1 MHVPPPLSIGSV
13 IWLDVGLG
21 NRQWERDGHME
32 EVTPSQPRPMG
43 GRVRQ
48 TAIAVLALVLI
59 GLGVYTLWHFLSALV
74 WAGIFAI
81 ALWPL
86 YRRMINRFGTGR
98 FNVAM
103 PSLFTLGVA
112 LIFIVPLIVVGVQ
125 MAHELH
131 AGTEWLRDVERD
143 GLSEPDSLRNL
154 PFMQSQV
161 ADWWQQNLADPGSAR
176 ELVERLTRGHV
187 ADVSRLIIVQMARR
201 LTLFAFTLL
210 TLFFLFR
217 NGESVL
223 RQIRR
228 AIVRLFGPGGERI
241 AQRMVESVHGTV
253 DGLVLVGLGVG
264 VILGIAY
271 IFAGVPQPVLF
282 GMVTAVAA
290 MIPLAAPVVFS
301 IAALILAAQGSIA
314 WGVGV
319 FATGVIVTFV
329 ADHFIR
335 PALIGGT
342 TKLPFLWVLLG
353 ILGGVESWGLI
364 GLFLGP
370 AVMSALMSLWREWV
384 HEEAETGA

>member
-1 MHVPPPLSIGSV
+1 MPHPPVETTRI
-13 IWLDVGLG
+13 
-21 NRQWERDGHME
+21 
-32 EVTPSQPRPMG
+32 
-43 GRVRQ
+43 RQ
-48 TAIAVLALVLI
+48 TASAILALVLI

-86 YRRMINRFGTGR
+86 YRRLVNRFGTGR
-98 FNVAM
+98 YNVLM
-103 PSLFTLGVA
+103 PSAFTLAVA
-112 LIFIVPLIVVGVQ
+112 LVFIAPLIVVGIQ
-125 MAHELH
+125 LSHETH
-131 AGTEWLRDVERD
+131 AATTWLRDVEKN
-143 GLSEPDSLRNL
+143 GLPEPDAVKNL
-154 PFMQSQV
+154 PFLQGQV
-161 ADWWQQNLADPGSAR
+161 EEWWQQNLADPGSAR
-176 ELVERLTRGHV
+176 ETVERVTKGHM
-187 ADVSRLIIVQMARR
+187 ADVSRMIVFQTARR

-223 RQIRR
+223 RQVRR
-228 AIVRLFGPGGERI
+228 AVARLFGPDGERI
-241 AQRMVESVHGTV
+241 SIRMVDSVHGTV

-264 VILGIAY
+264 VILGVLY

-282 GMVTAVAA
+282 GLVTAVAA

-301 IAALILAAQGSIA
+301 VAALLLMAQGSVA
-314 WGVGV
+314 WGIAV
-319 FATGVIVTFV
+319 FATGVLVTFV

-370 AVMSALMSLWREWV
+370 AVMSALILLWREWV
-384 HEEAETGA
+384 QEEGTVS

>member
-1 MHVPPPLSIGSV
+1 MARIPVE
-13 IWLDVGLG
+13 D
-21 NRQWERDGHME
+21 
-32 EVTPSQPRPMG
+32 T
-43 GRVRQ
+43 RVRQ
-48 TAIAVLALVLI
+48 TASAILALVLI

-98 FNVAM
+98 YNVGM
-103 PSLFTLGVA
+103 PLIFTLGVA
-112 LIFIVPLIVVGVQ
+112 LVFIAPLIVVGIQ
-125 MAHELH
+125 LSHETR
-131 AGTEWLRDVERD
+131 AATGWLRDVETN
-143 GLSEPDSLRNL
+143 GLPEPDIVRNL
-154 PFMQSQV
+154 PVLQGQV
-161 ADWWQQNLADPGSAR
+161 EEWWQQNLADPGSAR
-176 ELVERLTRGHV
+176 ELIERLTRGHM
-187 ADVSRLIIVQMARR
+187 ADVSRTIVIQMARR
-201 LTLFAFTLL
+201 ITVFAFTLL

-223 RQIRR
+223 GQVRR
-228 AIVRLFGPGGERI
+228 AIIRLFGPGGERVSV
-241 AQRMVESVHGTV
+241 RMVESVHGTV

-264 VILGIAY
+264 VILGVIY

-282 GMVTAVAA
+282 GMITAVAA

-301 IAALILAAQGSIA
+301 IAALLLLAQGSVA
-314 WGVGV
+314 WGIAV
-319 FATGVIVTFV
+319 FASGVLVTFI

-370 AVMSALMSLWREWV
+370 AVMSALILLWREWV
-384 HEEAETGA
+384 QEEGSAS

>member
-1 MHVPPPLSIGSV
+1 M
-13 IWLDVGLG
+13 
-21 NRQWERDGHME
+21 NEA
-32 EVTPSQPRPMG
+32 TPSPQDDKG
-43 GRVRQ
+43 NGRIRQ
-48 TAIAVLALVLI
+48 AAVAALALALL

-86 YRRMINRFGTGR
+86 YRRAIDRFGTGR
-98 FNVAM
+98 HNILM
-103 PSLFTLGVA
+103 PSVFTLGVA
-112 LIFIVPLIVVGVQ
+112 LIFIVPLTMVGIQ
-125 MAHELH
+125 MAHE
-131 AGTEWLRDVERD
+131 ARAAADWLRDAERS
-143 GLSEPDSLRNL
+143 GLPVPDAVKSL
-154 PFMQSQV
+154 PFMESQV
-161 ADWWQQNLADPGSAR
+161 EEWWQQNLADPGSAR
-176 ELVERLTRGHV
+176 ELVERLTRGHM
-187 ADVSRLIIVQMARR
+187 ADVSRLIVVQMARR

-217 NGESVL
+217 NGSSVT

-228 AIVRLFGPGGERI
+228 AIARLFGAGGERV
-241 AQRMVESVHGTV
+241 ALRMVDSVHGTV

-264 VILGIAY
+264 VILGVVY
-271 IFAGVPQPVLF
+271 IFAGVPEPVLF
-282 GMVTAVAA
+282 GLVTAVAA
-290 MIPLAAPVVFS
+290 MIPLAAPVIFS
-301 IAALILAAQGSIA
+301 IAALLLAAKGAIA
-314 WGVGV
+314 WGITV
-319 FATGVIVTFV
+319 FASGVVVTFV

-384 HEEAETGA
+384 EEGK